1 MKNQTLKRIGKM
13 LVPYLPYI
21 MLSLLCAAATVL
33 LTLEIPILTGRGIDC
48 IVGVHQVDFDG
59 LIVVIRT
66 MSAVIFLTAL
76 FQWLMNRI
84 NNYVTYSLTMELRQA
99 AFSKLLR
106 LPVAHVDGHSHGDY
120 VSRIISDADSF
131 SDGLLLG
138 FSQLFTGVLTILGTI
153 VFMLRINVRISL
165 VVIVL
170 TPISLLVAKFISSRT
185 YRMFKQQAMDR
196 GDLTELASER
206 IEQQKLVRAFHYT
219 DVTKEAFTR
228 KNDALRESSL
238 KATFYSSLTNPST
251 RFVNSLIYG
260 VVCYFGAIIVM
271 GGGITVGQLSSF
283 LGYASQYSKPFNE
296 ITGVITE
303 MQNAIACAAR
313 LFELMDAEAEVE
325 TIDASLPQPIQ
336 GRMSIQDV
344 AFSYV
349 PDQPLLRGLNLE
361 VQPGQKI
368 AIVGPTGAGKT
379 TMINLLMRFY
389 DVDAGAI
396 CIDGININHISREEL
411 RRQFGMVL
419 QETWLQ
425 EGTILENLRMAKP
438 DATLEEVVEACK
450 ASHAHSFIKKLP
462 NGYETYL
469 GGDGGSLSQGQ
480 KQLLCIAR
488 VMLNLP
494 PMLIL
499 DEATSSIDTRTE
511 MKIQEAFAR
520 MMEGRTTFV
529 VAHRLST
536 IVNSDIILYMEH
548 GQVLEQGSHEALLQ
562 KNGRYAALYYSQ
574 FKI

>member
-1 MKNQTLKRIGKM
+1 MKNQTIKKIGRL

-21 MLSLLCAAATVL
+21 LLSLLCAAATVV

-59 LIVVIRT
+59 LLQVIRT
-66 MSAVIFLTAL
+66 MAMVIFFTAF
-76 FQWLMNRI
+76 FQWVMNRV
-84 NNYVTYSLTMELRQA
+84 NNHITYSVTKQLRQQ
-99 AFSKLLR
+99 AFVR
-106 LPVAHVDGHSHGDY
+106 LQQLPIAHIDSHSHGDY
-120 VSRIISDADSF
+120 VSRIVTDADSF

-138 FSQLFTGVLTILGTI
+138 FTQLFTGVLTIFGTI
-153 VFMLRINVRISL
+153 GFMISINGKISL
-165 VVIVL
+165 VVILL

-185 YRMFKQQAMDR
+185 YRMFRQQALDR
-196 GDLTELASER
+196 GEVTEFASER
-206 IEQQKLVRAFHYT
+206 IDQQKLVHTFSYT
-219 DVTKEAFTR
+219 DRTKEDFAK
-228 KNDALRESSL
+228 KNEALRQSSL
-238 KATFYSSLTNPST
+238 KATFYSSITNPAT
-251 RFVNSLIYG
+251 RFVNSLIYA
-260 VVCYFGAIIVM
+260 VVCFFGASIVIS
-271 GGGITVGQLSSF
+271 GGITVGALSSF

-313 LFELMDAEAEVE
+313 IFELMEAEPE
-325 TIDASLPQPIQ
+325 TERDVATLPTPPK
-336 GRMSIQDV
+336 GRISIQNV

-349 PDQPLLRGLNLE
+349 KDQPLLRDLNLE
-361 VQPGQKI
+361 VEPGQKV

-389 DVDAGAI
+389 DVDAGSI
-396 CIDGININHISREEL
+396 TIDGVNINDIPRATL
-411 RRQFGMVL
+411 RSAFGMVL
-419 QETWLQ
+419 QETWLK
-425 EGTILENLRMAKP
+425 EGTILENMLMANP
-438 DATLEEVVEACK
+438 DATREQVIEACK

-462 NGYETYL
+462 GGYDTRL
-469 GGDGGSLSQGQ
+469 GSDGGSLSQGQ

-511 MKIQEAFAR
+511 MKIQEAFGR
-520 MMEGRTTFV
+520 LMEGRTTFV

-536 IVNSDIILYMEH
+536 IMNSDIILYMEH
-548 GQVLEQGSHEALLQ
+548 GQVLEQGSHEALLA
-562 KNGRYAALYYSQ
+562 KNGRYAALYNSQ